1 VAKAV
6 PFDMFPGTNNLEM
19 LVVLI
24 PDKYGILNRKKVKV
38 DAVDEEERGAG
49 SEERGA
55 KPRGKKAPPRK
66 AGYTPK
72 NRR

>member
-1 VAKAV
+1 
-6 PFDMFPGTNNLEM
+6 MFPGTNNLEM

-38 DAVDEEERGAG
+38 DAVDEEDVTEAPKR
-49 SEERGA
+49 
-55 KPRGKKAPPRK
+55 PRVGKKAPPRK
-66 AGYTPK
+66 SGYTPK